1 MTPNNTNPQPNPH
14 HSRKETTTMTTH
26 PPLDHYATQFVLNL
40 HHLSLLTQAPLTNN
54 AWFDGVSP
62 TNTLEYTRRQRIID
76 HFKATTP
83 TTLIHNVA
91 LQHALAD
98 LGVRLE
104 GTPEN
109 PYVHPVIPGVGTL
122 ATMTTEPEDF
132 DALHTACALM
142 GGTKDDPHYPT
153 TCDTDGN
160 HLWPLL
166 IAGVEEEFT
175 RHITPH
181 AREFNPNPED
191 VVITAAPIPWEE
203 FTNMITNPGFNVA
216 TSTLCDAIGMEY
228 RGPQAG
234 ADTSLN
240 ALQELDIQVNGDW
253 RTMFCT
259 RDTYQKAQAAA
270 IESLL
275 LRQLL
280 QEYHLEDI
288 YSWSW
293 GTHTHWGTRAMEE
306 IEEIE
311 AAVAEVEK
319 TARLERI
326 KRERAAALIP
336 GDVELVA
343 PNAPEGNHLTLVN
356 HLVARGQTTAVTGP
370 QGGGKSRV
378 LRELAATIA
387 TDGRRFAGRFP
398 AHHTGGVLYVD
409 MENNQAGINAYRQ
422 AGDGLDQVTLI
433 SADTGVR
440 IKSTG
445 TITPFPAVLAHAADG
460 NQVAIDTVLT
470 LLAHRGPYVALVVD
484 GFKRL
489 VEMAGYSEKQEECA
503 ARLVRGLETLAMHL
517 NAGGDPTL
525 VVSTH
530 TTRNDEITS
539 GVAIDR
545 YADIIVRLRTTA
557 KPGVTPGPCHTRSL
571 ESAKRADLAG
581 GALGRTRLVLEDG
594 RLVLDSEPMKTRPQA
609 GEVELVQAEPVDPLE
624 AAVLRVAPAPGQA
637 GVGMRVLTEA
647 AGKAAGVGRRQVKP
661 VVLRM
666 VEDGRLT
673 DQAPKPQG
681 GRSDYVYYGRA

>member
-1 MTPNNTNPQPNPH
+1 MPTNNNTSPQATPT
-14 HSRKETTTMTTH
+14 SRKETTPMAHTI
-26 PPLDHYATQFVLNL
+26 LDHYATQHALNL
-40 HHLSLLTQAPLTNN
+40 HHLHLLPQTPLTNN

-83 TTLIHNVA
+83 ATLIQNVA
-91 LQHALAD
+91 LQHALTDIGLD
-98 LGVRLE
+98 LT

-109 PYVHPVIPGVGTL
+109 PQVKPIIRGVGTL
-122 ATMTTEPEDF
+122 ATMTTQDDNL
-132 DALHTACALM
+132 DALHKAWALM
-142 GGTKDDPHYPT
+142 YDTEDVPQYSST
-153 TCDTDGN
+153 TNTNGDTV
-160 HLWPLL
+160 WPLL
-166 IAGVEEEFT
+166 IAGVEKEFT
-175 RHITPH
+175 YTTH
-181 AREFNPNPED
+181 NGD
-191 VVITAAPIPWEE
+191 VTITAAPMPWET
-203 FTNMITNPGFNVA
+203 FTHMLTRPGFSVA
-216 TSTLCDAIGMEY
+216 TSTLCEAFNLDY
-228 RGPQAG
+228 LGPQAG
-234 ADTSLN
+234 ADTCN
-240 ALQELDIQVNGDW
+240 TTLQELDTQANGDW
-253 RTMFCT
+253 RKEFRTW
-259 RDTYQKAQAAA
+259 DTYKQAQAAA
-270 IESLL
+270 IKSLL

-280 QEYHLEDI
+280 QEYHLEGI

-293 GTHTHWGTRAMEE
+293 GTHTSWGTRAMEE
-306 IEEIE
+306 IGEIE

-336 GDVELVA
+336 GDVELVT
-343 PNAPEGNHLTLVN
+343 PNAPEGNNLTLVN

-387 TDGRRFAGRFP
+387 TQGRRFAGRFP
-398 AHHTGGVLYVD
+398 AQHTGGVLYVD

-422 AGDGLDQVTLI
+422 AGDGLDQVTII

-445 TITPFPAVLAHAADG
+445 TITPFPAVLAQAADG

-503 ARLVRGLETLAMHL
+503 ARLVRGLETLATHL

-525 VVSTH
+525 IVSTH

-557 KPGVTPGPCHTRSL
+557 KPGVTPGPRHARSL

-581 GALGRTRLVLEDG
+581 GALERTRLALVDG

-624 AAVLRVAPAPGQA
+624 AAVLSVAPAPGQV

-647 AGKAAGVGRRQVKP
+647 AGKIAGVGRPQMKP

-673 DQAPKPQG
+673 DEAPKPQG
-681 GRSDYVYYGRA
+681 GRSDYVYYGRV

>member
-1 MTPNNTNPQPNPH
+1 MTTNNPSPQTTPT
-14 HSRKETTTMTTH
+14 SRKETTPMTRTL
-26 PPLDHYATQFVLNL
+26 LDHYATQHALNL

-54 AWFDGVSP
+54 AWLDGVSP
-62 TNTLEYTRRQRIID
+62 TNTLEHARRQRIID

-83 TTLIHNVA
+83 ATLIQNVA
-91 LQHALAD
+91 LQHALTDMGLD
-98 LGVRLE
+98 LT

-109 PYVHPVIPGVGTL
+109 PQVNPIIRGVGTL
-122 ATMTTEPEDF
+122 AVMTVGLEDF

-142 GGTKDDPHYPT
+142 GGTKTDPHYPT
-153 TCDTDGN
+153 TCGTDGN

-203 FTNMITNPGFNVA
+203 FTNMITDSGFNVA
-216 TSTLCDAIGMEY
+216 TSTLCDAIGLEY
-228 RGPQAG
+228 HGPQAG
-234 ADTSLN
+234 ADTSLDELS
-240 ALQELDIQVNGDW
+240 ALDEQANGDW
-253 RTMFCT
+253 RKEF
-259 RDTYQKAQAAA
+259 RVWDTYQKAQAAA

-293 GTHTHWGTRAMEE
+293 GTHTSWGTRAMEE

-336 GDVELVA
+336 GDVELVT
-343 PNAPEGNHLTLVN
+343 PNAPEGNNLTLVD
-356 HLVARGQTTAVTGP
+356 HLVARGQTTAITGP

-387 TDGRRFAGRFP
+387 TQGRRFAGRFP
-398 AHHTGGVLYVD
+398 AQHTGGVLYVD

-422 AGDGLDQVTLI
+422 AGDGLDRVTII

-470 LLAHRGPYVALVVD
+470 LLAHRGPYAALVVD

-503 ARLVRGLETLAMHL
+503 ARLVRGLETLASHL

-557 KPGVTPGPCHTRSL
+557 KPGVTPGPNHTRSL

-581 GALGRTRLVLEDG
+581 GALERTRLVLMNG

-609 GEVELVQAEPVDPLE
+609 GEVELVQAEPVDPVE
-624 AAVLRVAPAPGQA
+624 AAVLSVAPDFGQE
-637 GVGMRVLTEA
+637 GMSIRALTEA
-647 AGKAAGVGRRQVKP
+647 AGQIAGVGRRQVKP

-673 DQAPKPQG
+673 DQAPRPAGQG
-681 GRSDYVYYGRA
+681 MRSDYVYYGRA